1 MNSSIERQDQS
12 AHGFAVQSVP
22 KYPDYADDPR
32 GDELILVNDKRI
44 GGTYVCHTEATDT
57 WASYG
62 PAGYSFRHPT
72 REAAIA
78 VQVNTYAT
86 DPDLYDRI
94 NAEEAAEDE
103 AERNRQAAE
112 GAAAHERWAAG
123 RRRARLGDDN
133 PGPTILTVPAYHAL
147 YADNAET
154 HRVGKWL
161 AAHGIDDASAI
172 HEIRVEQRAARR
184 VIAYE
189 APVLST
195 RPTRETPTETHVVT
209 LTTEPP
215 PINTP
220 ARPDLHRLIDEHWPT
235 LFPLIDHGRSLACA
249 PCTRAQRALS
259 PAVAP
264 GDLLAPWPCEPVT
277 EAISSPRAAQ
287 LLTPEQ

>member
-1 MNSSIERQDQS
+1 MNRSIERQDQS
-12 AHGFAVQSVP
+12 AHGLVVRSVP

-32 GDELILVNDKRI
+32 GDELIVVNGKRI
-44 GGTYVCHTEATDT
+44 GGTYVCATEATDT

-78 VQVNTYAT
+78 VQVDMYAT

-103 AERNRQAAE
+103 AERNRRAAE
-112 GAAAHERWAAG
+112 VAAERERWAAG
-123 RRRARLGDDN
+123 RRRARLGDDE

-147 YADNAET
+147 YADNDET
-154 HRVGKWL
+154 HQVREWL
-161 AAHGIDDASAI
+161 AAHGIEGASAI

-189 APVLST
+189 APVLSM
-195 RPTRETPTETHVVT
+195 RPTRETPTQTHVVT

-215 PINTP
+215 TINTP
-220 ARPDLHRLIDEHWPT
+220 ARPDLHNLLDEHWPT

-249 PCTRAQRALS
+249 PCTRAQRAAS

-264 GDLLAPWPCEPVT
+264 GDLLAQWPCEPVT
-277 EAISSPRAAQ
+277 EAISNPRAVQ
-287 LLTPEQ
+287 LLTSQR